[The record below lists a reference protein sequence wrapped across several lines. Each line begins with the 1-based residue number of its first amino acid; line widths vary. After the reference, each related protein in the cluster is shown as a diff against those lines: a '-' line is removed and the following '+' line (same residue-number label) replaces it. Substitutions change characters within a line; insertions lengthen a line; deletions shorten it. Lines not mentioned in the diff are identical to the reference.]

1 MVEEW
6 KTITEEGL
14 SHYKVSNLGRV
25 IREEHIADT
34 HIVNRGRSMIVPAK
48 RKELELKPQFEDKRP
63 IVRLKRDDGSRCKKT
78 LPLLVIQYFGE
89 PCPGDISKYT
99 VDYKDGDFHNN
110 NIDNLIW
117 VSRAIRASAIGKLTK
132 GEPKDHFK
140 KYLNLIIYYYDRV
153 VAYSQNTTTLADDLN
168 EMGFN
173 TSPSSI
179 SRAMLKQNG
188 EFYHIFTIKEV
199 DDQVYQHITENHKVH
214 NLKDMYDAVMLDRRN
229 KGRTITETKTV
240 VKEVPK
246 VVTKTVT
253 KTVVKEVPQKEK
265 QEPKVA
271 KAVNKPKVSQ
281 TVPKVVNNPQV
292 TLPKKSVTSK
302 LDDMDDKDFFIE
314 QEKIKRE
321 RFKEELLRRMNQ

>member
-132 GEPKDHFK
+132 EIG
-140 KYLNLIIYYYDRV
+140 
-153 VAYSQNTTTLADDLN
+153 
-168 EMGFN
+168 
-173 TSPSSI
+173 
-179 SRAMLKQNG
+179 RA
-188 EFYHIFTIKEV
+188 
-199 DDQVYQHITENHKVH
+199 
-214 NLKDMYDAVMLDRRN
+214 
-229 KGRTITETKTV
+229 
-240 VKEVPK
+240 
-246 VVTKTVT
+246 
-253 KTVVKEVPQKEK
+253 
-265 QEPKVA
+265 
-271 KAVNKPKVSQ
+271 SC
-281 TVPKVVNNPQV
+281 
-292 TLPKKSVTSK
+292 
-302 LDDMDDKDFFIE
+302 
-314 QEKIKRE
+314 RE
-321 RFKEELLRRMNQ
+321 RV